1 MPIRRYKKQKDDFS
15 HPFLF
20 ALQGDL
26 NSAFIT
32 ARNIYLSAVE
42 RKQIAKFQMFVC
54 ITPAS

>member
-1 MPIRRYKKQKDDFS
+1 MPIRKCKKQKDDPS

-32 ARNIYLSAVE
+32 ARGLRLIAVE
-42 RKQIAKFQMFVC
+42 RK
-54 ITPAS
+54 